1 MRSPAAAAALVC
13 SALAAVS
20 LTLGTVVVGRLAET
34 PTTALVQVLAVLVIG
49 GALVDNLGKVV
60 WVGLSDRAE
69 GVLRDDL
76 LDAALAQPVATLSEQ
91 AAGEILDRVDDDTHE
106 VGNLM
111 RWQVWMFARTAFSV
125 VPMSVSYTH
134 LTLPTILLV

>member
-1 MRSPAAAAALVC
+1 MTQTLERTAATPQTTAEPQPPERTVDWRRMRSPAAAALVC
-13 SALAAVS
+13 SALAAIS

-69 GVLRDDL
+69 GVR
-76 LDAALAQPVATLSEQ
+76 A
-91 AAGEILDRVDDDTHE
+91 
-106 VGNLM
+106 
-111 RWQVWMFARTAFSV
+111 FAEKRT
-125 VPMSVSYTH
+125 PEWPG
-134 LTLPTILLV
+134 LG